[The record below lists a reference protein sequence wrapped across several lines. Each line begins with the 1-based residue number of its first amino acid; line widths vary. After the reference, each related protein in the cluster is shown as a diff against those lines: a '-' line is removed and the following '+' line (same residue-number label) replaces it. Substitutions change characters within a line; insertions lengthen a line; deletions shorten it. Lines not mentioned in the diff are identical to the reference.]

1 MKLAAAAMGLALLGL
16 MSGPPAAP
24 AGRRIPLLSVVR
36 NAVITQ
42 GFGCT
47 SVVLEPVD
55 SRCPGGH
62 FHSGID
68 LAAPAG
74 TPVRAAV
81 AGTVRILLSTTG
93 YGLHVVERTS
103 GGAVIIYGH
112 LEAAL
117 VVDGQSVA
125 AGQEIGLVGSTG
137 NATGPHLHLEV
148 RIGGVPVDPS
158 AWLGGAAQQQQLPPA
173 GAGLTRGG

>member
-1 MKLAAAAMGLALLGL
+1 MKVAAAGLGLALLGL
-16 MSGPPAAP
+16 MSAPPVAP
-24 AGRRIPLLSVVR
+24 AEGRIPMLSVVR
-36 NAVITQ
+36 NAIITQ

-47 SVVLEPVD
+47 SLALEPAD
-55 SRCPGGH
+55 PGCAGGH

-74 TPVRAAV
+74 SPVHAAA
-81 AGTVRILLSTTG
+81 AGTVQVLLSSTG

-125 AGQEIGLVGSTG
+125 AGQEIGLVGSSG

-148 RIGGVPVDPS
+148 RVGGVPVDP
-158 AWLGGAAQQQQLPPA
+158 ALWLGGVAQQRQRPG
-173 GAGLTRGG
+173 GAGSGGGG